1 MYCFLSIKTI
11 VLLFSAFLI
20 TILELFLR
28 EVSASLSSLDVLL
41 RIVLI
46 GIDDNSSLVLSEKS
60 ISINKACLK
69 FNRTRHSDHLISFY

>member
-1 MYCFLSIKTI
+1 MSIITI
-11 VLLFSAFLI
+11 VLLLSAFLI

-28 EVSASLSSLDVLL
+28 EVSASLSSLEVLL

-60 ISINKACLK
+60 ISINKACLE
-69 FNRTRHSDHLISFY
+69 FHRTRHSDHLMSFY